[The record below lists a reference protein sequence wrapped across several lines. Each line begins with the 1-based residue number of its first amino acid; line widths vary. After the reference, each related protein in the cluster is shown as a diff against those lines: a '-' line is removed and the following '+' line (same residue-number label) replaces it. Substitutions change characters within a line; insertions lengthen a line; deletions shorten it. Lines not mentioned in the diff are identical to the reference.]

1 MEKTK
6 ISVHDLNLYYG
17 ENHALK
23 NVSMDIKEK
32 AITAF
37 IGPSGC
43 GKSTFLKTLNR
54 MNDLVDNVRIDGSVQ
69 IDGEDIYAKGID
81 TTMLRKKVGMVF
93 QQPNPFP
100 MSIYDNVAYGPRVH
114 GIKDKKR
121 LDQLVEES
129 LRGAAI
135 WDEVKDRLKKSALSL
150 SGGQQQR
157 ICIARALAVE
167 PEILLMDEPT
177 SALDPI
183 STTKIE
189 DLMED
194 LKKKYTVVVVTH
206 NMQQAVRV
214 SDYTAFFLVGEM
226 VEFGETK
233 QIFSYPKDKRTED
246 YIRKIWL
253 IERDIHMRN
262 KFNEQLLELNKEMIE
277 MGNKIIDSI
286 KMAIAALESSDTE
299 KAKRIMEGDA
309 EIDRLQKKIE
319 NICFNLLI
327 QQQPVATDLRNVTA
341 AMKMVT
347 DMERIGD
354 HAADISEITIL
365 MGQESRVDQFE
376 HIAKMANETMIM
388 LNHSIEAYVEKD
400 AEKARRVIE
409 HDDIVDALFDAAKK
423 DVIQLI
429 LDDSGEG
436 EEATDLLMIAK
447 YFERIGDHAT
457 NIAEWVIFSLTT
469 SADSDIE

>member
-1 MEKTK
+1 
-6 ISVHDLNLYYG
+6 
-17 ENHALK
+17 
-23 NVSMDIKEK
+23 
-32 AITAF
+32 
-37 IGPSGC
+37 
-43 GKSTFLKTLNR
+43 
-54 MNDLVDNVRIDGSVQ
+54 
-69 IDGEDIYAKGID
+69 
-81 TTMLRKKVGMVF
+81 
-93 QQPNPFP
+93 
-100 MSIYDNVAYGPRVH
+100 
-114 GIKDKKR
+114 
-121 LDQLVEES
+121 
-129 LRGAAI
+129 
-135 WDEVKDRLKKSALSL
+135 
-150 SGGQQQR
+150 
-157 ICIARALAVE
+157 
-167 PEILLMDEPT
+167 
-177 SALDPI
+177 
-183 STTKIE
+183 
-189 DLMED
+189 
-194 LKKKYTVVVVTH
+194 
-206 NMQQAVRV
+206 
-214 SDYTAFFLVGEM
+214 
-226 VEFGETK
+226 
-233 QIFSYPKDKRTED
+233 
-246 YIRKIWL
+246 
-253 IERDIHMRN
+253 MRN

-299 KAKRIMEGDA
+299 KAKMIMEGDA

-469 SADSDIE
+469 SADSDTE

>member
-1 MEKTK
+1 M
-6 ISVHDLNLYYG
+6 
-17 ENHALK
+17 
-23 NVSMDIKEK
+23 
-32 AITAF
+32 
-37 IGPSGC
+37 
-43 GKSTFLKTLNR
+43 
-54 MNDLVDNVRIDGSVQ
+54 
-69 IDGEDIYAKGID
+69 
-81 TTMLRKKVGMVF
+81 
-93 QQPNPFP
+93 
-100 MSIYDNVAYGPRVH
+100 
-114 GIKDKKR
+114 
-121 LDQLVEES
+121 
-129 LRGAAI
+129 
-135 WDEVKDRLKKSALSL
+135 
-150 SGGQQQR
+150 
-157 ICIARALAVE
+157 
-167 PEILLMDEPT
+167 
-177 SALDPI
+177 
-183 STTKIE
+183 
-189 DLMED
+189 
-194 LKKKYTVVVVTH
+194 
-206 NMQQAVRV
+206 
-214 SDYTAFFLVGEM
+214 
-226 VEFGETK
+226 
-233 QIFSYPKDKRTED
+233 
-246 YIRKIWL
+246 

-286 KMAIAALESSDTE
+286 KMAIAALESSDPE
-299 KAKRIMEGDA
+299 KAQMIMEGDA

>member
-1 MEKTK
+1 M
-6 ISVHDLNLYYG
+6 
-17 ENHALK
+17 
-23 NVSMDIKEK
+23 
-32 AITAF
+32 
-37 IGPSGC
+37 
-43 GKSTFLKTLNR
+43 
-54 MNDLVDNVRIDGSVQ
+54 
-69 IDGEDIYAKGID
+69 
-81 TTMLRKKVGMVF
+81 
-93 QQPNPFP
+93 
-100 MSIYDNVAYGPRVH
+100 
-114 GIKDKKR
+114 
-121 LDQLVEES
+121 
-129 LRGAAI
+129 
-135 WDEVKDRLKKSALSL
+135 
-150 SGGQQQR
+150 
-157 ICIARALAVE
+157 
-167 PEILLMDEPT
+167 
-177 SALDPI
+177 
-183 STTKIE
+183 
-189 DLMED
+189 
-194 LKKKYTVVVVTH
+194 
-206 NMQQAVRV
+206 
-214 SDYTAFFLVGEM
+214 
-226 VEFGETK
+226 
-233 QIFSYPKDKRTED
+233 
-246 YIRKIWL
+246 

-299 KAKRIMEGDA
+299 KAKMIMEGDA

-409 HDDIVDALFDAAKK
+409 HDNIVDALFDAAKK

-469 SADSDIE
+469 SADSDTE